1 MKVLGMLLIITA
13 GTALGNSA
21 GNDLRKRYR
30 SLMELNLLMGFLK
43 GELCYGADPLEK
55 VFERLSQR
63 SESCLGVF
71 FRRVSENMK
80 RQENISLKEILQEEQ
95 EWCLRG
101 SGLTERE
108 QEQLVKIC
116 CILGQAD
123 RTTQN
128 VTLEEYQYELHQ
140 EGNDAGEQMKQKE
153 HMYRCLG
160 FMGGLFFAVLL
171 Y

>member
-1 MKVLGMLLIITA
+1 MKVLGMLLIIMA
-13 GTALGNSA
+13 GTALGNCA

-30 SLMELNLLMGFLK
+30 CLMELNLLMGFLK
-43 GELCYGADPLEK
+43 GELRYGADPLEK
-55 VFERLSQR
+55 VFERLGQR
-63 SESCLGVF
+63 SETCLGIF
-71 FRRVSENMK
+71 FRRASDAMK
-80 RQENISLKEILQEEQ
+80 RQENVSLQRLLQEEQ
-95 EWCLRG
+95 ERSLKG
-101 SGLTERE
+101 SGLTVRE
-108 QEQLVKIC
+108 QKQLVKIC

-123 RTTQN
+123 RMTQN

-140 EGNDAGEQMKQKE
+140 EGKEAGEQMKQKE

>member
-1 MKVLGMLLIITA
+1 MKILGMLLIITA

-43 GELCYGADPLEK
+43 GELFYGADPLEK

-80 RQENISLKEILQEEQ
+80 RQENISLKEILQE
-95 EWCLRG
+95 
-101 SGLTERE
+101 
-108 QEQLVKIC
+108 
-116 CILGQAD
+116 
-123 RTTQN
+123 
-128 VTLEEYQYELHQ
+128 
-140 EGNDAGEQMKQKE
+140 
-153 HMYRCLG
+153 
-160 FMGGLFFAVLL
+160 
-171 Y
+171 

>member
-1 MKVLGMLLIITA
+1 MKIFGMLLIITA
-13 GTALGNSA
+13 GTALGNCA

-30 SLMELNLLMGFLK
+30 ILMELNLLIGFLK
-43 GELCYGADPLEK
+43 GEFRYGAEPMEK
-55 VFERLSQR
+55 IFEKLAQR
-63 SESCLGVF
+63 SESCLGFF
-71 FRRVSENMK
+71 FRRASETMK
-80 RQENISLKEILQEEQ
+80 RQENVPLQKILKKEQEQCLKE
-95 EWCLRG
+95 
-101 SGLTERE
+101 SGLTVRE
-108 QEQLVKIC
+108 QEQLVRIC

-123 RTTQN
+123 RMTQN

-140 EGNDAGEQMKQKE
+140 EGKDAGEQMKQKE